1 MVTLWHIT
9 QIHTSFFIFLK
20 VGPKALFVCVT
31 KVTAFTELL
40 QTGMQLFSCVIQQ
53 QTFTSL
59 FSTVWGPMLSSVKRN
74 KIILLFCEV
83 PPHTSL
89 HEAATESAAASLQ
102 HWQFPL
108 SQICIRMFVFRQC
121 QLVVSGVAL
130 CGLFKRVRRVCPSM
144 HFWVADHSRQ
154 YLVWFMV
161 VVRWAKIKL

>member
-9 QIHTSFFIFLK
+9 QIHTSFFFFLK

-31 KVTAFTELL
+31 KITAFPELL
-40 QTGMQLFSCVIQQ
+40 QTGMHSSFP
-53 QTFTSL
+53 
-59 FSTVWGPMLSSVKRN
+59 VWSNSKLLHPCFPPFEGQRYPLWRVLK
-74 KIILLFCEV
+74 LFCDV

-89 HEAATESAAASLQ
+89 HEAATESAAAPLQ

-121 QLVVSGVAL
+121 QLVVSGVTL
-130 CGLFKRVRRVCPSM
+130 CGLFKRVRPVCPSM
-144 HFWVADHSRQ
+144 HFWVTDISRQ
-154 YLVWFMV
+154 YLVWLMV